1 MQTVTMT
8 QTLVMRSLIQ
18 GLSALLLASR
28 PLPSHSDI
36 LFHLSS
42 EIFLASLPGFQPD
55 FFSQVSGVGK
65 ESGLC
70 NSCLAKNQNLKE
82 LPSQSNKQ

>member
-8 QTLVMRSLIQ
+8 QTLVMRSLVQ
-18 GLSALLLASR
+18 GLSALLLASH

-42 EIFLASLPGFQPD
+42 EIFLASLPGFQPE
-55 FFSQVSGVGK
+55 FFSQVLGVEK
-65 ESGLC
+65 ESGFW
-70 NSCLAKNQNLKE
+70 NSCLAKNQNLTG
-82 LPSQSNKQ
+82 LPS